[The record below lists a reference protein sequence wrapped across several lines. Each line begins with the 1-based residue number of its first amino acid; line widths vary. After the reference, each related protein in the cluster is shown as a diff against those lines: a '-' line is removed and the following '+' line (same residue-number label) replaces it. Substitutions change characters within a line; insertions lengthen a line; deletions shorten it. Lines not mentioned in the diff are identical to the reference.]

1 MHTIF
6 LIVGESGSGKDTLVS
21 MMCSNYKCKQVL
33 SYTTRPMRVGEGV
46 THRFIDPNEVEQYKD
61 EIVAYTK
68 IGEYEYFATK
78 SQLKEADFYI
88 IDYEGVKYMKNLNLD
103 MSDIRFVTIFIH
115 TPRHIRE
122 QRVLQTRKD
131 NITTFYKRCFN
142 EDIQFKEMLIKG
154 DFDYSI
160 TNVDLN
166 KSYAIFRHIVETE
179 TEADNETV

>member
-21 MMCSNYKCKQVL
+21 SMCNDYNYKQVL
-33 SYTTRPMRVGEGV
+33 SYTTRPMRVGEGA
-46 THRFIDPNEVEQYKD
+46 THRFIDADSVDKYRD

-88 IDYEGVKYMKNLNLD
+88 IDYEGVKYMNSLNLD
-103 MSDIRFVTIFIH
+103 MSDIRFITIFIN
-115 TPRHIRE
+115 TPRKIRE
-122 QRVLQTRKD
+122 ERVLNTRKD

-160 TNVDLN
+160 LNIDFN
-166 KSYAIFRHIVETE
+166 KSYEIFKHIVQTEKET
-179 TEADNETV
+179 DNAAL

>member
-21 MMCSNYKCKQVL
+21 LLCNECNYKQVL
-33 SYTTRPMRVGEGV
+33 SYTTRPKRIGEGA
-46 THRFIDPNEVEQYKD
+46 THRFINPNEVEQYKD
-61 EIVAYTK
+61 EIVAYTR
-68 IGEYEYFATK
+68 IGEFEYFATK

-122 QRVLQTRKD
+122 ERVLTTRKD
-131 NITTFYKRCFN
+131 NVTTFYKRCFN

-160 TNVDLN
+160 SNIDIN
-166 KSYAIFRHIVETE
+166 KSYEIFKHIIETE
-179 TEADNETV
+179 RATNNEGI

>member
-21 MMCSNYKCKQVL
+21 NICNDCNYKQLL
-33 SYTTRPMRVGEGV
+33 SYATRPKRVNEGE
-46 THRFIDPNEVEQYKD
+46 THRFISPSEVEHYKD

-88 IDYEGVKYMKNLNLD
+88 IDYEGVKYMKNLNID
-103 MSDIRFVTIFIH
+103 MSDIRFVTIFIN

-142 EDIQFKEMLIKG
+142 EDMQFKEMLIKC

-166 KSYAIFRHIVETE
+166 KSYAIFKHIVERERE
-179 TEADNETV
+179 TNNETF